1 MTFKVRSSKNCQRF
15 KRYLMEKIEILIIMK
30 RMMMMAVIWKRLLI
44 HPMAMNE
51 IIINSNELFRN
62 NFNFI
67 FN

>member
-1 MTFKVRSSKNCQRF
+1 
-15 KRYLMEKIEILIIMK
+15 MEKIEILIIMK

-44 HPMAMNE
+44 HPMVMNE

>member
-1 MTFKVRSSKNCQRF
+1 
-15 KRYLMEKIEILIIMK
+15 MEKIEILIIMK

-51 IIINSNELFRN
+51 IIINSNDLFLN